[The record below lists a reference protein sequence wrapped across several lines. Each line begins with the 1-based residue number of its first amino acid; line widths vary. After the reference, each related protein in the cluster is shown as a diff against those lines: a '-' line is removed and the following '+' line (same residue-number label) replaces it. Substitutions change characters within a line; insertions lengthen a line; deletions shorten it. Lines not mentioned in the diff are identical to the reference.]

1 MAGENRRW
9 SIEASLVR
17 REDRRKGK
25 ASHMD
30 LLEEASEGG
39 EGGGEGGVCGE
50 KGNQVGAF
58 RGEPR
63 PRAALWEQ
71 ASNMWGCG
79 GRKVKFGRSVWERKL
94 KASV

>member
-39 EGGGEGGVCGE
+39 EGAGRAESAEKRVIRWARTGVNRGLARPSGSRRATCG
-50 KGNQVGAF
+50 
-58 RGEPR
+58 
-63 PRAALWEQ
+63 AAE
-71 ASNMWGCG
+71 A
-79 GRKVKFGRSVWERKL
+79 GR
-94 KASV
+94 